1 LLTSGKLFISLLLPF
16 QYSFMNRNYKAHLAL
31 LLVTII
37 FGMHYMIGK
46 SLMPIPFQPMQL
58 LFMRSLGAVLLFWIF
73 QRWFIR
79 EKVARKDLLMLALC
93 GLLGFAAN
101 QALFYEGLN
110 LTTPVDA
117 SIIHVM
123 NPIFVLIFASILIH
137 EKVTFVKIIGI
148 VLGAAGALI
157 LLLYG
162 RIVNMS
168 TNSFAGDILVMLN
181 MLCYAMYLVLIK
193 PMVAK
198 YHTITI
204 LKWVSFFGFLFIL
217 PFSVKE
223 ITTLHLQSVT
233 VHAWLGVGYVVVF
246 NTFIAYLLI
255 NFALKTVEASM
266 VSFYTYLQPVIASV
280 MSVSLGTEAI
290 TVPKII
296 AALLIF
302 GGVLLVIR
310 TKTTS
315 SLQVKAGAGKE

>member
-1 LLTSGKLFISLLLPF
+1 
-16 QYSFMNRNYKAHLAL
+16 MNRNIKAHLAL
-31 LLVTII
+31 LFTTLI

-46 SLMPIPFQPMQL
+46 SLMPVPFHPMQL
-58 LFMRSLGAVLLFWIF
+58 LFLRSLGAVLLFWIF
-73 QRWFIR
+73 QCWFIR

-117 SIIHVM
+117 SIIHVL
-123 NPIFVLIFASILIH
+123 NPVFVLVFASILIH

-148 VLGAAGALI
+148 VLGAGGALI
-157 LLLYG
+157 LILYG
-162 RIVNMS
+162 KMVNMS
-168 TNSFAGDILVMLN
+168 TNSFAGNILVMLN

-198 YHTITI
+198 YHTMTI

-217 PFSVKE
+217 PFCAKG
-223 ITTLHLQSVT
+223 ITKLHLEAISVN
-233 VHAWLGVGYVVVF
+233 AWLGIVYVVVF

-266 VSFYTYLQPVIASV
+266 ASYYTYLQPVIASV
-280 MSVSLGTEAI
+280 MSVSLGSEAI
-290 TVPKII
+290 TVPKVI

-302 GGVLLVIR
+302 GGVFLVSR
-310 TKTTS
+310 GKKKLFMEVT
-315 SLQVKAGAGKE
+315 AGAGRE